1 MFVKFIVESPV
12 SCTGLAGRLVLNETG
27 TKPEE
32 PSHTEL
38 LVTLSKAPHCLQI
51 ELLHWPLPLFIL
63 FFRASF
69 PPRGT

>member
-1 MFVKFIVESPV
+1 MSVRFIAESPV

-27 TKPEE
+27 TKPEGE

-51 ELLHWPLPLFIL
+51 ELLHWPLPLYP
-63 FFRASF
+63 FFSGF
-69 PPRGT
+69 FSSRGT